1 MMRIRCAGTLRGS
14 MGTLHGLA
22 PPNDGAS
29 SREQLK
35 TADEAKNLVTE
46 AVAKLRRCLELKPS
60 EHKAMWCLGQC
71 HHALGFMT
79 EDREEAEELFAVRS
93 LQRKAPRFP
102 IARRRVQLRSH
113 RVALPTQTM
122 TQEFRRAVELEPG
135 NPVYQHSVE
144 QARQTLDMWEQI
156 HEQLQH
162 QQRLQDVGEIRPAR
176 GAGRKA
182 TSSKVGSNA
191 SACHVQRRFVGP
203 AGRARPALPCVSMY
217 LHQARR
223 QRPQEEIFLAAERL
237 LGHLG
242 GHVGGGH
249 RLGGHGRFGSGPH
262 LHAQPRSAPAPSA
275 QGLMPHPKG
284 RSEWPA
290 LHAKFAASLPV
301 CACDELSRACSGLN

>member
-1 MMRIRCAGTLRGS
+1 MD
-14 MGTLHGLA
+14 LHAQEQMAIMAAMENAKAEAEAQVRADPTNAQAHLQWGAALLELA
-22 PPNDGAS
+22 
-29 SREQLK
+29 QLK

-79 EDREEAEELFAVRS
+79 EDREEAEELFA
-93 LQRKAPRFP
+93 
-102 IARRRVQLRSH
+102 
-113 RVALPTQTM
+113 TM

-182 TSSKVGSNA
+182 TSSKNAFWGISEDTWVEGIAWVATGVLAVGLIYMLN
-191 SACHVQRRFVGP
+191 
-203 AGRARPALPCVSMY
+203 RA
-217 LHQARR
+217 
-223 QRPQEEIFLAAERL
+223 
-237 LGHLG
+237 
-242 GHVGGGH
+242 
-249 RLGGHGRFGSGPH
+249 
-262 LHAQPRSAPAPSA
+262 APP
-275 QGLMPHPKG
+275 PPPPK
-284 RSEWPA
+284 A
-290 LHAKFAASLPV
+290 
-301 CACDELSRACSGLN
+301 